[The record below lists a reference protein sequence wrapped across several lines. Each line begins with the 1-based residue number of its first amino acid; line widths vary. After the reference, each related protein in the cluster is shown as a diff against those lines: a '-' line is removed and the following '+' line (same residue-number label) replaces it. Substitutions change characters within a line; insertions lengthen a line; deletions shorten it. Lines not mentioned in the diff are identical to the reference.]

1 MKKLCVLGITGSI
14 GLNVCSVVELNRNDF
29 EIVGACFNSKYE
41 IFDEIYKR
49 HSSIKFV
56 AVNNQNAF
64 IYLKINIQN

>member
-41 IFDEIYKR
+41 IFD
-49 HSSIKFV
+49 
-56 AVNNQNAF
+56 N
-64 IYLKINIQN
+64 IYLNHQLLNLLRLIIKMLICI

>member
-41 IFDEIYKR
+41 IFD
-49 HSSIKFV
+49 
-56 AVNNQNAF
+56 
-64 IYLKINIQN
+64 NI